1 MLVVENL
8 RIELINRT
16 IETPNC
22 LPYVLYLRFKASH
35 FFYYSITLPNY
46 RCLLTNEGES
56 TQSNKS
62 FTTRWQ
68 EINIM
73 RFNKIESGE
82 EKGEETNFQKTFR
95 SEEN

>member
-1 MLVVENL
+1 MSVVGNIE
-8 RIELINRT
+8 IELINR
-16 IETPNC
+16 IVETPNC

-35 FFYYSITLPNY
+35 FFYYSIALPNY

-62 FTTRWQ
+62 FKTRWQ
-68 EINIM
+68 EINTM
-73 RFNKIESGE
+73 RLNKIESGE
-82 EKGEETNFQKTFR
+82 QKGEETNFQKTSR